1 MIGRRAAAIATCAI
15 AALIATSP
23 TPASAQTNERV
34 FEDFDFHFVT
44 PGARAAGMGKTFIGL
59 ADDATAAASNPA
71 GLSNL
76 PQQEFSVEFITAR
89 NRHTRFVPSAPG
101 QSQTFESTVFTP
113 SFLSYVIPLPRGAVS
128 FFRHAVQDYREDF
141 IFQGRFI
148 ESLNGFEDGAYGTLS
163 AQAENYGVS
172 GAFVVNRYL
181 SIGATAGLS
190 RLDLASDARSGS
202 PDERNGMLLRT
213 NPRNGSTTIGTDL
226 SWSGVVGVLVKPRPG
241 VSVGATYNSGS
252 TFQLTTRLF
261 GLFLRTAVPG
271 DPTTRESVDR
281 TGDEFT
287 VDYVTP
293 PRYSLGAAWR
303 INNHFSVLSDWSH
316 VGYSKRINRNFLIVD
331 FQDPDAG
338 LIDSEATRRCKQP
351 CAFYIP
357 DVNEFHAGAEY
368 RLYLSRF
375 TTAFRAGVFTDP
387 DHTMRFRSGSNN
399 TSHPADRILDFR
411 FNTSTS
417 LTDVGVTGGWGIAL
431 ANRVQVDLAVTHS
444 HDLTELVISTVIRPW

>member
-1 MIGRRAAAIATCAI
+1 MTGRGVATIAVWAI
-15 AALIATSP
+15 AALFTASSL
-23 TPASAQTNERV
+23 ASAQTNERV

-76 PQQEFSVEFITAR
+76 LHQEFSVEFIAAQ

-113 SFLSYVIPLPRGAVS
+113 SFLSYVVPLARGGVS

-172 GAFVVNRYL
+172 GAYVINRYL
-181 SIGATAGLS
+181 SIGATYALS

-202 PDERNGMLLRT
+202 PDERDGQLLRT

-226 SWSGVVGVLVKPRPG
+226 SSSGVFGVLVKPKPG
-241 VSVGATYNSGS
+241 VSIGATYNSGS
-252 TFQLTTRLF
+252 TFHLTTRLF

-281 TGDEFT
+281 TGDEFIT
-287 VDYVTP
+287 DYVTP

-303 INNHFSVLSDWSH
+303 VNNHLSVLSDWSH
-316 VGYSKRINRNFLIVD
+316 VGYSKRITKNFLIVD

-338 LIDSEATRRCKQP
+338 LIDSESTRRCKQP

-357 DVNEFHAGAEY
+357 DVDEWHAGAEY
-368 RLYLSRF
+368 RLYLSRL

-387 DHTMRFRSGSNN
+387 DHTMRFRSGTNN
-399 TSHPADRILDFR
+399 VSHPADRILDFR
-411 FNTSTS
+411 FNTSS
-417 LTDVGVTGGWGIAL
+417 SKTDVGVTGGWGFAL